1 MPKTILYIHQSA
13 ELYGSDK
20 ALYYIVNEIN
30 SNPNFNAIVVIPNDG
45 PLKDLLEKNNIRV
58 IVFPVIKVAR
68 SFFKFKNI
76 ITLPFVIANATKK
89 LKKVLE
95 NENIDIVHSNTL
107 AVLLG
112 AFFAKRY
119 RIKHIWHVHEI
130 IKKPKIVSVIYP
142 LLVRYFSIKVVF
154 NSKASKE
161 VLCKG
166 NKRLTRKS
174 IINLN
179 GMDRNAHIA
188 TNLEQKTIRK
198 ELFGAESDDIVIAL
212 VGRISKWKGQKLL
225 LESFSMLNKKHQNLK
240 LVFVG
245 SAPPNQ
251 NYLVNELQSKIGA
264 LKLND
269 FCRIIPF
276 QENIWKIWDSID
288 LAVVPSTEPEPFGL
302 VALEA
307 MLAKKPV
314 IAANHGG
321 LKEIVL
327 DSETGYLFSP
337 NNSEELKNVIEKLI
351 LNKENL
357 KEFGIN
363 GYEKAINDFSLQ
375 RHIEQFLEIYQSL

>member
-1 MPKTILYIHQSA
+1 
-13 ELYGSDK
+13 
-20 ALYYIVNEIN
+20 
-30 SNPNFNAIVVIPNDG
+30 
-45 PLKDLLEKNNIRV
+45 
-58 IVFPVIKVAR
+58 
-68 SFFKFKNI
+68 
-76 ITLPFVIANATKK
+76 
-89 LKKVLE
+89 
-95 NENIDIVHSNTL
+95 
-107 AVLLG
+107 LG

>member
-251 NYLVNELQSKIGA
+251 NYLVNELQSKIGT

-307 MLAKKPV
+307 RLAKKPV